1 VNPEKAWQSVEPGQ
15 EKIYVVDEN
24 NLPLAVMAAE
34 QVHAQGLKHRGFL
47 LLLKDAQGRL
57 VLRRLD
63 KNHPQHPGLWDLV
76 GCGHIMAQEAAEEA
90 AERHLPPD
98 AAELTGNLRHMLT
111 LTEGAGTGNE
121 IVDVFCAGLSS
132 QAARLLLQ
140 DLSFMAVDQ
149 DELGALA
156 STYPDQLSPALLTV
170 WNASLHRPATS

>member
-1 VNPEKAWQSVEPGQ
+1 VEPGQ

-34 QVHAQGLKHRGFL
+34 QVHAQRLRHRGFL

-90 AERHLPPD
+90 AERHLPRTIAD
-98 AAELTGNLRHMLT
+98 QGGSLEHVRT
-111 LTEGAGTGNE
+111 LTTGAGTGNE
-121 IVDVFCAGLSS
+121 IVEVFSARMSS
-132 QAARLLLQ
+132 QSASTLLQ
-140 DLSFMAVDQ
+140 DLSFMAVDF
-149 DELGALA
+149 DELSALA
-156 STYPDQLSPALLTV
+156 SSYPDQLSPALLAV
-170 WNASLHRPATS
+170 WEARLHQPSPS